1 VNAQPART
9 ELAPK
14 LFSGSV
20 SAGTGAAAMTI
31 NVTIDPARVGLNTIH
46 VYTLTPKGADL
57 SIRDMS
63 AKLVSADR
71 STSVPAN
78 LVRGGPNHFLTNSAT
93 IPTTGKYQMLIQV
106 LQVQSGRLIDT
117 PAVLTVPIR

>member
-1 VNAQPART
+1 
-9 ELAPK
+9 
-14 LFSGSV
+14 V
-20 SAGTGAAAMTI
+20 SAGTGASAMTI

-63 AKLVSADR
+63 AKLVSADG

-78 LVRGGPNHFLTNSAT
+78 LVRGGPNHFLTTSAT
-93 IPTTGKYQMLIQV
+93 IPAAGNYQMLIQV
-106 LQVQSGRLIDT
+106 LQVIDGRLIDT
-117 PAVLTVPIR
+117 PGVLKVPIR